1 MLNKLHNKIPIQ
13 VLNELGD
20 VMKQFGIT
28 NSFRLTHF
36 LAQVAH
42 ESGNFRYTRE
52 NLNYSTE
59 GLLKVFPK
67 YFDKNTA
74 PLYARRPQ
82 AIANMVY
89 NGRMGN
95 KLKSNDGWMFRGAG
109 FIQLTGRTNFK
120 AFSDFIGD
128 PKIMDD
134 PSLVATKY
142 PLTSAAWFFEK
153 RGLWAICDEGVDQNI
168 VKKVTLKVNG
178 GYNGIAD
185 RLSKTNVLFNILVW
199 DI

>member
-20 VMKQFGIT
+20 VMKQFNIT

-42 ESGNFRYTRE
+42 ESGNFKHVRE

-74 PLYARRPQ
+74 PLYARKPEQ
-82 AIANMVY
+82 IANIVY
-89 NGRMGN
+89 ESRMGN
-95 KLKSNDGWMFRGAG
+95 GNRNSGDGWRFRGRG
-109 FIQLTGRTNFK
+109 YLQLTGRTNYK
-120 AFSDFIGD
+120 AFSDHIGD
-128 PKIMDD
+128 VNIMINPD
-134 PSLVATKY
+134 LIATKY
-142 PLTSAAWFFEK
+142 PLTSAGWFFEK
-153 RGLWAICDEGVDQNI
+153 RGLWKICDEGVDLATI
-168 VKKVTLKVNG
+168 RKVSQRVNG
-178 GYNGIAD
+178 GFNGIAD
-185 RLSKTNVLFNILVW
+185 RVSKTNVLFNILV
-199 DI
+199 

>member
-20 VMKQFGIT
+20 VMKQFNIT

-42 ESGNFRYTRE
+42 ESGNFRHVRE

-74 PLYARRPQ
+74 PLYARKPEQ
-82 AIANMVY
+82 IANIVY
-89 NGRMGN
+89 ESRMGN
-95 KLKSNDGWMFRGAG
+95 GNRNTGDGWRFRGRG
-109 FIQLTGRTNFK
+109 YIMITGKTNYK
-120 AFSDFIGD
+120 AFGDFIGVNLLD
-128 PKIMDD
+128 NPDLI
-134 PSLVATKY
+134 ATKY
-142 PLTSAAWFFEK
+142 PLTSAAWFFDK
-153 RGLWAICDEGVDQNI
+153 RKLWSICDEGVDLATI
-168 VKKVTLKVNG
+168 RKVTKVING
-178 GYNGIAD
+178 GFIGISD
-185 RLSKTNVLFNILVW
+185 RVSKTNVLFNILV
-199 DI
+199 

>member
-20 VMKQFGIT
+20 VMKQFNIT

-42 ESGNFRYTRE
+42 ESGNFRWVRE
-52 NLNYSTE
+52 NLNYSAE

-95 KLKSNDGWMFRGAG
+95 KLKSNDGWNFRGAG
-109 FIQLTGRTNFK
+109 YIQLTGRTNFK

-153 RGLWAICDEGVDQNI
+153 RGLWAICDEGVHQDI

-178 GYNGIAD
+178 GYNGLAD
-185 RLSKTNVLFNILVW
+185 RLSKTNVLFNILV
-199 DI
+199 

>member
-20 VMKQFGIT
+20 VMKQFNIT

-42 ESGNFRYTRE
+42 ESGNFRWVRE
-52 NLNYSTE
+52 NLNYSAE

-95 KLKSNDGWMFRGAG
+95 KLKSNDGWNFRGAG
-109 FIQLTGRTNFK
+109 YIQLTGRTNFK

-153 RGLWAICDEGVDQNI
+153 RGLWAICDEGVDLATI
-168 VKKVTLKVNG
+168 RKVTRIVNG
-178 GYNGIAD
+178 AYNGLSD
-185 RLSKTNVLFNILVW
+185 RLSKTNVLFNILV
-199 DI
+199 

>member
-153 RGLWAICDEGVDQNI
+153 RGLWAICDEGIDQNI

-185 RLSKTNVLFNILVW
+185 RLSKTNVLFNILV
-199 DI
+199 

>member
-1 MLNKLHNKIPIQ
+1 MLNKLHNKIPPQ

-20 VMKQFGIT
+20 VMKQFNIT

-42 ESGNFRYTRE
+42 ESGNFKHVRE
-52 NLNYSTE
+52 NLNYSAE

-67 YFDKNTA
+67 YFDRNTA
-74 PLYARRPQ
+74 PFYARRPE

-95 KLKSNDGWMFRGAG
+95 KLKSNDGWNFRGAG
-109 FIQLTGRTNFK
+109 YLQLTGRINFQ
-120 AFSDFIGD
+120 AFSYHIGD
-128 PKIMDD
+128 ANIMINPD
-134 PSLVATKY
+134 LVATKY

-153 RGLWAICDEGVDQNI
+153 NKLWAICDEGVHQNI
-168 VKKVTLKVNG
+168 VKKVSYKVNG
-178 GYNGIAD
+178 GYNGLAD
-185 RLSKTNVLFNILVW
+185 RLSKTNILFNLIV
-199 DI
+199 

>member
-109 FIQLTGRTNFK
+109 FLQLTGRINFQ
-120 AFSDFIGD
+120 AFSDHIGD
-128 PKIMDD
+128 ANIMINPD
-134 PSLVATKY
+134 LIATKY

-153 RGLWAICDEGVDQNI
+153 RGLWAICDEGVDLATI
-168 VKKVTLKVNG
+168 RKVTRVVNG
-178 GYNGIAD
+178 AYNGISD
-185 RLSKTNVLFNILVW
+185 RISKTNVFISFLS
-199 DI
+199 